1 MKSTVLGAILGA
13 ALATQAL
20 AEGARN
26 PLCSAVDVDEEVL
39 FGMAQVSRGVEM
51 CGLTPSPAVNLGMFG
66 LVTIAAMCGKIDA
79 SNVHSIQVKAFDEFD
94 HVMEQYGKDAACE
107 AIKLKL
113 KQAEAKLSKASD

>member
-1 MKSTVLGAILGA
+1 LDISSSP
-13 ALATQAL
+13 
-20 AEGARN
+20 R
-26 PLCSAVDVDEEVL
+26 L
-39 FGMAQVSRGVEM
+39 FGHWRLKLIAQLRQSGTQGIDRS
-51 CGLTPSPAVNLGMFG
+51 LSLTAWLSATPSPAVSLGMFG

>member
-20 AEGARN
+20 AEGAPN

-39 FGMAQVSRGVEM
+39 FGMAQVSRGVEK
-51 CGLTPSPAVNLGMFG
+51 CGLTPSPAVSLGMFG